1 MANCMQ
7 LALKA
12 DQLTFPI
19 SLSFS
24 LSLSLMRVYLC
35 ACASVPVSL
44 LAPILSHPA
53 AACSLRL
60 INVNTFCIRRKRDNL
75 GKLKVGGEVR
85 TSLTTPNR
93 LKPRER
99 KRKKKELTPTK
110 SYADGKE
117 NKEEEPKL
125 MSCCYY
131 CSILR
136 SPRWNC
142 VTYQQ
147 QQQRQRMTLMM
158 HLHPWPAAVHSHWHA
173 PHNAFWE

>member
-1 MANCMQ
+1 
-7 LALKA
+7 
-12 DQLTFPI
+12 
-19 SLSFS
+19 
-24 LSLSLMRVYLC
+24 MRVYLC

-44 LAPILSHPA
+44 LAPISSHPA
-53 AACSLRL
+53 AAYSLRL

-125 MSCCYY
+125 MSCCYC

-142 VTYQQ
+142 VTYQQQ